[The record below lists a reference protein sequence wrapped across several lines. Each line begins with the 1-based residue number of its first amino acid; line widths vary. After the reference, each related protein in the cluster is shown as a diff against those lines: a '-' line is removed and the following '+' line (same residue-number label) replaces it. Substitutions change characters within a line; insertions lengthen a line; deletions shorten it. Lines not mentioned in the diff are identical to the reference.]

1 MSQPSMEQFAG
12 ASSTNPTLAIWS
24 RQYEAS
30 PEAVILIDI
39 DDRIVYANPA
49 ACRVTGY
56 RLEELV
62 GVDAYLAMPEHA
74 RNALREVIQQH
85 AATREPGTILRGS
98 TTLIRPDGQE
108 FDIEFTAVPLMLD
121 AKPQVVVMFRDI
133 TEARRLQREVAALKQ
148 IVSHVAFA
156 GSLKATL
163 DKLAES
169 VVKATGTVACGVCL
183 VGENPD
189 DVQVFGKYGLRDD
202 PEAQACWREAVQRGA
217 KLPNTESIRAK
228 KPLIHVHAREK
239 LLEDPVY
246 EPMYP
251 LVREAAWDTV
261 VSVPM
266 IYRNQAI
273 GALNVFYPS
282 DKNPGEAEIA
292 FLTTIANQAAIA
304 AENARLI
311 EEAKEKAILEE
322 RQRLARELHDSVS
335 QALYGIAL
343 GARTARELLD
353 RDPVQATEPLDYVL
367 SLAEAGLAEM
377 RALIFELRPEALE
390 TEGLVAALNKQIESA
405 RARHALEVH
414 AVWCGEP
421 ELPYAVKEAI
431 YRIAQEAL
439 NNITKHASA
448 HRAELRM
455 DCSSDEVML
464 EVSDD
469 GIGFAAE
476 SFPGHL
482 GLRSMRERAKNV
494 GGTLEVESAPQ
505 QGTRI
510 RVRIPYAPN
519 VA

>member
-1 MSQPSMEQFAG
+1 MTQTYAK
-12 ASSTNPTLAIWS
+12 LATWS
-24 RQYEAS
+24 RQFEAS

-56 RLEELV
+56 RLDELI
-62 GVDAYLAMPEHA
+62 GGDAYLPMPQHA
-74 RNALREVIQQH
+74 RDALREVIQEH
-85 AATREPGTILRGS
+85 AATREPGTILRGA
-98 TTLIRPDGQE
+98 TTLVRPNGQE
-108 FDIEFTAVPLMLD
+108 YEIDFTAVPLTLD
-121 AKPQVVVMFRDI
+121 AKPQVVVMFHDE
-133 TEARRLQREVAALKQ
+133 TETRRLARKVEALTQ
-148 IVSHVAFA
+148 IASQVAFA

-169 VVKATGTVACGVCL
+169 VVKATGTTACGVCL
-183 VGENPD
+183 VGENPE
-189 DVQVFGKYGLRDD
+189 DVQVFGKYGLLES
-202 PEAQACWREAVQRGA
+202 PEAQARWQEAVQRGA
-217 KLPNTESIRAK
+217 KLPNIESIRVK
-228 KPLIHVHAREK
+228 KPLIHVDARRK
-239 LLEDPVY
+239 LLENPLY
-246 EPMYP
+246 EPVYP
-251 LVREAAWDTV
+251 LVRDAAWDTV

-266 IYRNQAI
+266 IYRDQAI
-273 GALNVFYPS
+273 GALNVFYRRG
-282 DKNPGEAEIA
+282 KNPGEAEIT

-304 AENARLI
+304 AENARLF

-353 RDPVQATEPLDYVL
+353 RDPAQATEPLNYVL

-390 TEGLVAALNKQIESA
+390 TEGLVAALTKQIESA
-405 RARHALEVH
+405 RARHGLEVH
-414 AVWCGEP
+414 AEWCSEP
-421 ELPYAVKEAI
+421 DLPYEVKEAI

-439 NNITKHASA
+439 NNITKHARA
-448 HRAELRM
+448 QRAEVRM
-455 DCSSDEVML
+455 DCSSDEVTL

-469 GIGFAAE
+469 GVGFASD

-510 RVRIPYAPN
+510 RVRIPYAPS